1 MSEPEFIELD
11 ESDINTIDV
20 YVEPLELYKLLKIAN
35 LVGGGGEAK
44 MLIADGHVG
53 VNGELCQQKRKK
65 IYQGDLVEFN
75 GEFMQIR
82 LVDAPQKPAFNATDA
97 SDIETEELALT
108 KQAKPESRKSSP
120 TNKRKAKAGK
130 SVNSGKAK
138 KAGKP
143 DSNKKSDSET
153 NGRGSGRRSISF

>member
-1 MSEPEFIELD
+1 MSEPEFIELE

-44 MLIADGHVG
+44 MLIADGYVG

-75 GEFMQIR
+75 GEFLQIR
-82 LVDAPQKPAFNATDA
+82 LVEGSSASLAQESQLQSNEQRDEPAH
-97 SDIETEELALT
+97 
-108 KQAKPESRKSSP
+108 QAKAEKRNAAAKHKS
-120 TNKRKAKAGK
+120 KAKPGKANQGK
-130 SVNSGKAK
+130 SASK
-138 KAGKP
+138 
-143 DSNKKSDSET
+143 KKSGSDSKK
-153 NGRGSGRRSISF
+153 RSPSGRRSISF

>member
-44 MLIADGHVG
+44 MLIADGYVG
-53 VNGELCQQKRKK
+53 VNGELCQQKRRK

-82 LVDAPQKPAFNATDA
+82 LVDAPALSAQQTASNDAKAATAEPVTNPDSHA
-97 SDIETEELALT
+97 TVS
-108 KQAKPESRKSSP
+108 AKPKGRTKTKTKTNTKTKNGGTGKP
-120 TNKRKAKAGK
+120 T
-130 SVNSGKAK
+130 AK
-138 KAGKP
+138 KK
-143 DSNKKSDSET
+143 SET
-153 NGRGSGRRSISF
+153 NTEKRSPTGRRSISF